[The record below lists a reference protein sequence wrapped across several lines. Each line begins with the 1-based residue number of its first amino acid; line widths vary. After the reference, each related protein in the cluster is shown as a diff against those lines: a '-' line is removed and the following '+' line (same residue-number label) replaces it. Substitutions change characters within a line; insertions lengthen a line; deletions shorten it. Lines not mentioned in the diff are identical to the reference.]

1 MLAGI
6 REIMIITTPRDRESF
21 ERALGNG
28 SRYGISIEY
37 AVQENP
43 DGIAQAFIIG
53 ESFIGKDSCALAL
66 GDNIIYGSGLG
77 RQLST
82 FSEIDGAQIFAYKVK
97 DPSRYGVVE
106 FNKFGQVIN
115 LEEKPVNPKSSFA
128 VIGLYFYDNSV
139 VDLAKTIKPSQRGEL
154 EITSINQSFLKKE
167 KLKVSVLERGTA
179 WLDTGT
185 FESLSAASNFI
196 QIVEERQGQK
206 ISCLEEIAWRNGW
219 LDDSQL
225 LSLSE
230 SYGQSPFGGYLREL
244 IT

>member
-1 MLAGI
+1 MPLTLGVSKQLLPVYDKPLIHYPISTLMLAGI

-115 LEEKPVNPKSSFA
+115 L
-128 VIGLYFYDNSV
+128 
-139 VDLAKTIKPSQRGEL
+139 
-154 EITSINQSFLKKE
+154 
-167 KLKVSVLERGTA
+167 
-179 WLDTGT
+179 
-185 FESLSAASNFI
+185 
-196 QIVEERQGQK
+196 
-206 ISCLEEIAWRNGW
+206 
-219 LDDSQL
+219 
-225 LSLSE
+225 
-230 SYGQSPFGGYLREL
+230 
-244 IT
+244 